1 MLHIS
6 FSGEWLWKVQRAPHI
21 SSRRKPTGFQE
32 LFVVCMYLFT
42 GWDMYVRDQRW
53 LFSPPGWSHPV
64 MCVHFHSEVRYKHFW
79 GRASRNV
86 KHWAISCEVHIIWQ
100 FSYSYWNCNVFIMQL
115 YCSYNAGHVKQGLKC
130 KHCRVN
136 IHHICGA
143 KVRHF
148 SILLDPFLRWV
159 SACQRKRRICWNGMG
174 RSRPKVGGG
183 KRSFQRRTGY
193 REECAYV
200 PAC

>member
-1 MLHIS
+1 
-6 FSGEWLWKVQRAPHI
+6 
-21 SSRRKPTGFQE
+21 
-32 LFVVCMYLFT
+32 
-42 GWDMYVRDQRW
+42 MYVRDQRW
-53 LFSPPGWSHPV
+53 LFFPPGWSHPV

-79 GRASRNV
+79 GRASSNV
-86 KHWAISCEVHIIWQ
+86 KHWTLSCEVHIIWQ

-183 KRSFQRRTGY
+183 EKSFQRRTGY

-200 PAC
+200 PACKDSKTRKWACCDLHLHCWFWAALISVKIERLLPDLNWRMVM